1 MDWIKEKNNRMGFK
15 NPLGQ
20 FSVQKTRNINNASEG
35 YVEGFH
41 GNSYISL
48 GLLYA
53 VSAIFNWLAPTIMI
67 ILGLKYT
74 MFIGALC
81 YAAYIATFFYLSD
94 YLLYCGS
101 AVIGFGADG
110 TSKKLKSK
118 INSTVH

>member
-1 MDWIKEKNNRMGFK
+1 MSNLQTVLIENAK
-15 NPLGQ
+15 
-20 FSVQKTRNINNASEG
+20 NNASEG

-81 YAAYIATFFYLSD
+81 YAAYIATFFYLND
-94 YLLYCGS
+94 YLLYSGS
-101 AVIGFGADG
+101 AVIGFGAALIW
-110 TSKKLKSK
+110 TAQVSK
-118 INSTVH
+118 